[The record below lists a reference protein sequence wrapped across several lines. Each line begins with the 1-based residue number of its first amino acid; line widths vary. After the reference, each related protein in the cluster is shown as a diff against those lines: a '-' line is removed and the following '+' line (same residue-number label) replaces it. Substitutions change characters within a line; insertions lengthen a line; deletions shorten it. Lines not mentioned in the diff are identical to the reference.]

1 MLDRKQRLF
10 RLIENYM
17 NDFHKEAV
25 REIYGEGSLI
35 KVHSMNYSY
44 STKSVLFEIVVILG
58 PSINESLMDKTLATI
73 LLQDAL
79 VYFFSEETIQTYVR
93 FDV

>member
-17 NDFHKEAV
+17 NDFQKEAV
-25 REIYGEGSLI
+25 REIYGEGSII

-44 STKSVLFEIVVILG
+44 SSKSVLFEIVVILG

-79 VYFFSEETIQTYVR
+79 VYFFSDETIQSYVR